1 MNNNMRKEK
10 EIVMTTE
17 ALRYMQTFERYTG
30 SKVKDC
36 FEYEGK
42 VIFIVDPQQVM
53 LAVGKNGE
61 KIIDMEK
68 MLNKKIQVVEFNP
81 NIEQFVRNLF
91 YLYKPTKIEFS
102 DKNNIKHVTVTVDP
116 QLKARAIGKEGKNLK
131 IAREI
136 LVRHTELNSI
146 NIA

>member
-102 DKNNIKHVTVTVDP
+102 DKNNIKHVT
-116 QLKARAIGKEGKNLK
+116 
-131 IAREI
+131 I
-136 LVRHTELNSI
+136 LRRSD
-146 NIA
+146 